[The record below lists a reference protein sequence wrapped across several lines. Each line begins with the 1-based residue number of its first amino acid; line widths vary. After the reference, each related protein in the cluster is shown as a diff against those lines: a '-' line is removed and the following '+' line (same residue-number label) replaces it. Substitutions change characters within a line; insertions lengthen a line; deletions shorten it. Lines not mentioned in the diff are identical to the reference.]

1 MVYLKISEYCT
12 SAINNVHAMLNK
24 SDFPFSYKCSK
35 HNYNFLKLHN
45 YISCANESHSY
56 LSDLHNVVTQ
66 SISDGK
72 IAL

>member
-1 MVYLKISEYCT
+1 MVYLKISEYCI
-12 SAINNVHAMLNK
+12 SAINILRAMPNK
-24 SDFPFSYKCSK
+24 SDFSFFLQVK
-35 HNYNFLKLHN
+35 HNYKMLKLHN
-45 YISCANESHSY
+45 YILCANVSHSY